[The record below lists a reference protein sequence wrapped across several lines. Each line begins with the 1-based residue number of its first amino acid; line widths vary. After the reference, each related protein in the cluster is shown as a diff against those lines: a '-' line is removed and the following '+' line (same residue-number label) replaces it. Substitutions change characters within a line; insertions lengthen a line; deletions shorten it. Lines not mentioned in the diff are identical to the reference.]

1 MCQEPLSRDECDAF
15 GQWGQKRGWGLVFPS
30 LPRPGGGV
38 FKEEPCRAGDCRHMG
53 MRAKWGPCLRVAE
66 TLLGLRGFTG
76 LFLRKEHPASV
87 LAQLCL
93 PQRKATS
100 WEYPPPCSLKVGEA
114 S

>member
-1 MCQEPLSRDECDAF
+1 M
-15 GQWGQKRGWGLVFPS
+15 
-30 LPRPGGGV
+30 
-38 FKEEPCRAGDCRHMG
+38 FKEEPCRAGHCRHMG

-66 TLLGLRGFTG
+66 MLLGLPGFTG

-87 LAQLCL
+87 PAQLCL

-100 WEYPPPCSLKVGEA
+100 WEYPPPCSLKAGEA

>member
-1 MCQEPLSRDECDAF
+1 MGHR
-15 GQWGQKRGWGLVFPS
+15 
-30 LPRPGGGV
+30 
-38 FKEEPCRAGDCRHMG
+38 RHMG

-66 TLLGLRGFTG
+66 TLLGLPGFTG

-100 WEYPPPCSLKVGEA
+100 WGVPTPLFPESWGSPLRARHKYFLTI
-114 S
+114 